1 MQFVYQPLTWGFFL
15 VLVPLLIHLIN
26 LMRHRRVQW
35 AAMEF
40 LLQSYKKHRR
50 WVWLKQMLLLL
61 ARMLA
66 VAAVVAM
73 LAQLVTNR
81 QWTSFFGGKT
91 THHIVLLD
99 DSYSMSDRV
108 GGTTAFDR
116 GMQAI
121 RQIGARA
128 SSPEAGPQRFT
139 LIRYSQATRAVESI
153 ALSEPVVETDVGNE
167 EVSPLASVAGQIA
180 DLNAVLID
188 ADFDTLIG
196 EKRRAFDV
204 TQLAVGP
211 NAALQLAAQL
221 VAQAEGQQP
230 VVYVVSDFRTDSW
243 QQPEE
248 SRQGLER
255 LTELDTELHL
265 VRCVDVARP
274 NLAITG
280 LEPAE
285 GTRAAGVPLF
295 VDVTVKNFGREA
307 AEQVQLNVRTNY
319 YPAISS
325 TDDPGN
331 VKDTVDEL
339 PTVLIDRIAA
349 GEAIVRRVQVYFPT
363 AGQHIVTAQLPEDS
377 VPVDNQRWCVV
388 DFPADVPVL
397 LVDGDP
403 NQRNAYYLDSIFQ
416 PGTRA
421 KTGIRP
427 SVQSPGFLRDV
438 SIEGLLGFQVVYLL
452 DVDRLDDRAVEN
464 LNQYVREGGG
474 VAMFLGPNS
483 NIAFYNQWYDDA
495 RGLFPVPLDRQDVV
509 AHRDEAP
516 DMTVVDHP
524 LFRVLLGQR
533 NPFLQDIGIDQYVRA
548 PIGWDRPEASTIRVL
563 AQLTNGQPLVAER
576 RYGEGRVVAFLTTLS
591 PTWNNWA
598 RLPSFIVV
606 ALELQAYLDSVQMGA
621 APRLVG
627 TPIDLELSV
636 SDFRPETRFVLPSV
650 NSSQPRVLQRTASP
664 YGGEDAKLMM
674 VSLGRAATQLGGVG
688 ETDRSGVYEAWPQR
702 LDAQSDVR
710 RYSLNV
716 DTRES
721 DLAIVDSTQLADE
734 LNGIAIEIHQ
744 PDEISYATSDS
755 SSFSWSQLL
764 LFGLIGLLLG
774 EQLLAY
780 SASYHPA
787 RGGNK

>member
-26 LMRHRRVQW
+26 LMRHRRVEW

-50 WVWLKQMLLLL
+50 WVWLKQLLLLL

-81 QWTSFFGGKT
+81 QWSSFFGGKT
-91 THHIVLLD
+91 THHFVLLD
-99 DSYSMSDRV
+99 DSFSMSDRI

-116 GMQAI
+116 GIQAI
-121 RQIGARA
+121 RQIGSRA

-139 LIRYSQATRAVESI
+139 LIRFSQAARAVQSTVSRDQEE
-153 ALSEPVVETDVGNE
+153 AETGDE
-167 EVSPLASVAGQIA
+167 KKDSPLAAAAGQFA

-188 ADFDTLIG
+188 ADFDSLIG
-196 EKRRAFDV
+196 EKRRGFET

-211 NAALQLAAQL
+211 GPALDLTAQL
-221 VAQAEGQQP
+221 LERTEGQQP

-243 QQPEE
+243 QQPEAA
-248 SRQGLER
+248 RQVLQR
-255 LTELDTELHL
+255 LSQSEAELHL
-265 VRCVDVARP
+265 VRCVDLARP

-295 VDVTVKNFGREA
+295 VDVTVKNFGREP
-307 AEQVQLNVRTNY
+307 AEQVQLNVRTTY
-319 YPAISS
+319 YPALSP
-325 TDDPGN
+325 TDDPGS
-331 VKDTVDEL
+331 VKGAEDEL
-339 PTVLIDRIAA
+339 PTVLIDRVAP
-349 GEAIVRRVQVYFPT
+349 GEAIVRRVQIYFPT
-363 AGQHIVTAQLPEDS
+363 AGQHVVEAELPEDA
-377 VPVDNQRWCVV
+377 VAADNRRWCVV

-397 LVDGDP
+397 VVDGDSD
-403 NQRNAYYLDSIFQ
+403 QGNAYYLDSIFQ
-416 PGTRA
+416 PGARA

-427 SVQSPGFLRDV
+427 SVQSPRFLRDV
-438 SIEGLLGFQVVYLL
+438 SIEGLRVFQVVYLL
-452 DVDRLDDRAVEN
+452 DVDRLDNRAVEN

-474 VAMFLGPNS
+474 VAIFLGPNA
-483 NIAFYNQWYDDA
+483 NISFYNQWYDEA
-495 RGLFPVPLDRQDVV
+495 NGLFPVALDRQDVV
-509 AHRDEAP
+509 AHLDDAP
-516 DMTVVDHP
+516 DLSVVDHP

-533 NPFLQDIGIDQYVRA
+533 NPFLRDIGIDQYVRA
-548 PIGWDRPEASTIRVL
+548 PVGWDPPEASTIRVL
-563 AQLTNGQPLVAER
+563 AQLGNRQPLVVER
-576 RYGEGRVVAFLTTLS
+576 RFGEGRVVAFLTTLS

-598 RLPSFIVV
+598 RQPSFIVV
-606 ALELQAYLDSVQMGA
+606 ALELQAYLDGVHMGA
-621 APRLVG
+621 AARMVG
-627 TPIDLELSV
+627 SPIDLELSV
-636 SDFRPETRFVLPSV
+636 SDFRPETRFVLPGS
-650 NSSQPRVLQRTASP
+650 NPKQRRVVQRTASP
-664 YGGEDAKLMM
+664 HGKEDAKLMRAW
-674 VSLGRAATQLGGVG
+674 LGRGVSQSGGVA

-710 RYSLNV
+710 RYALNV

-721 DLAIVDSTQLADE
+721 DLAIVNSPQLADE
-734 LNGIAIEIHQ
+734 LSGIKTEIHQ

-755 SSFSWSQLL
+755 SSFSWSQVLL
-764 LFGLIGLLLG
+764 YGLIGLLLG
-774 EQLLAY
+774 EQVLAY

-787 RGGNK
+787 PGAKK